1 MEPVETLAL
10 ERLARRAYERGRL
23 RYAFVLAARLLP
35 VLAVMVG
42 SCQVLAL
49 AGVSGSL
56 LVLAAVGLW
65 WRGQAYG
72 RAVAPGVGAG
82 LVPLGATL
90 SAAALGHLGPALTC
104 WQVCLTVC
112 VTAGSLAGLVVG
124 HRTAQQGSDRRSF
137 LLSAGAIAVLVGMP
151 GCAFAGAAGIIGMF
165 LGLAAV
171 STPLALRSSFLPR

>member
-1 MEPVETLAL
+1 MEPVETLAI

-23 RYAFVLAARLLP
+23 AHAFLLAAWLLP
-35 VLAVMVG
+35 VLAVMVA
-42 SCQVLAL
+42 SCRVLAL
-49 AGVSGSL
+49 SGASGAL
-56 LVLAAVGLW
+56 LMTAAVGLW

-104 WQVCLTVC
+104 WQGCLTLC
-112 VTAGSLAGLVVG
+112 VTAGCLAGLVVG
-124 HRTAQQGSDRRSF
+124 HRAAQQGPDRGSF
-137 LLSAGAIAVLVGMP
+137 LVSAGVVAVLVGAP
-151 GCAFAGAAGIIGMF
+151 GCAFAGAAGIIGML

-171 STPLALRSSFLPR
+171 STPLALRSSLIPR